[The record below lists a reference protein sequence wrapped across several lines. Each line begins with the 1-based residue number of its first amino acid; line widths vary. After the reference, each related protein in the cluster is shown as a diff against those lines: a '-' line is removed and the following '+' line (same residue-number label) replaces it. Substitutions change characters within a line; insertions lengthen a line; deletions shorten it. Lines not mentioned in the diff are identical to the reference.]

1 MSRPRAAW
9 TPPDRDGVGASRVA
23 VTPGPWPDLLAFLCN
38 RLPALDEAGWRARLD
53 AGEVLAEGGRPVRAD
68 EPCAGHI
75 LLWYWRQPVQPEP
88 VVPFEAEVLH
98 LDDELVVADKPHF
111 LPVSPGGR
119 HVQETLLVRLKRQL
133 GIATL
138 SPIHR
143 IDRETAGLVLFSVR
157 PASRD
162 AYQRLL
168 RERAL
173 HKVYE
178 AITPW
183 RDDDLPAL
191 PEVVAS
197 RLEERPGDAFMQM
210 VTVAGEP
217 NAVTRI
223 TLIERLGADRAHYR
237 LEPLTGRKH
246 QLRAQLSA
254 LGRPIVGDRIYP
266 VLQPADDP
274 AAPDF
279 SRPLQ
284 LLARELSFVDPLSG
298 AARHFVSRRQLAAAG
313 LAGEFE
319 TTLPSPGRR
328 G

>member
-9 TPPDRDGVGASRVA
+9 TPADRDGVGAGRVA
-23 VTPGPWPDLLAFLCN
+23 LPPGGPWPDLLSFLCE
-38 RLPALDEAGWRARLD
+38 RLPALDEAGWRERFNR
-53 AGEVLAEGGRPVRAD
+53 GEVLAADGRPVRGD
-68 EPCAGHI
+68 EACASHA
-75 LLWYWRQPVQPEP
+75 LLWYWRRPPQPEP

-98 LDDELVVADKPHF
+98 VDDELVVADKPHF

-133 GIATL
+133 GVATL

-143 IDRETAGLVLFSVR
+143 IDRETAGLVMFCVR

-178 AITPW
+178 AIMPW
-183 RDDDLPAL
+183 RDDLPPL

-197 RLEERPGDAFMQM
+197 RLEERPGQAFMQM
-210 VTVAGEP
+210 ATVAGEP

-223 TLIERLGADRAHYR
+223 TLIERLGADLARYR

-266 VLQPADDP
+266 VLQPAEDP
-274 AAPDF
+274 AAPDY
-279 SRPLQ
+279 REPLQ
-284 LLARELSFVDPLSG
+284 LLARELRFVDPLSG
-298 AARHFVSRRQLAAAG
+298 AERHFVSRRRLIG
-313 LAGEFE
+313 
-319 TTLPSPGRR
+319 
-328 G
+328 